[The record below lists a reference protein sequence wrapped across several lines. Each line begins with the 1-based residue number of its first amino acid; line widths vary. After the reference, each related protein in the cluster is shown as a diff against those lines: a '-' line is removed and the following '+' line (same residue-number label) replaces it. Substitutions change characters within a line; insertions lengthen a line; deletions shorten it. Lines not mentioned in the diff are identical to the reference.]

1 MAAHVARF
9 ASTVLVVALLAA
21 TTAAFALTEGL
32 KLEPSPITGPIDVT
46 KVFSPVCDCETA
58 AATIGFRL
66 RERDV
71 LDVAV
76 VDGGGRVVAT
86 VARGD
91 AHPAGLVSYT
101 WDGRD
106 DDGRVLTEGEYRP
119 RVHLRRERQTITLP
133 NPIRVDVT
141 APVVGEVQV
150 APRVISPD
158 GDGRA
163 DSVGVRYRFS
173 EDARAL
179 LFVDGERRV
188 QTRHARAESRLRWS
202 GRVDGRGLPAGTYQ
216 LAIAARDPAGNVS
229 EPTELVPLRIRYVA
243 LGRPR
248 VDVAAGG
255 RFAIRVSADARTV
268 RWQLGRRSGT
278 AAPGTLRLRAPL
290 QKGRFTLVVSA
301 RGHSARAA
309 VYVRER
315 P

>member
-1 MAAHVARF
+1 MARS

-21 TTAAFALTEGL
+21 TAAAFALTEGL
-32 KLEPSPITGPIDVT
+32 KLEASPITGPIDIP
-46 KVFSPVCDCETA
+46 KVFSPVCDCENEVA
-58 AATIGFRL
+58 RIGFRL
-66 RERDV
+66 RKRDV
-71 LDVAV
+71 LDVSV
-76 VDGGGRVVAT
+76 VDGDGDVVSE
-86 VARGD
+86 VVRGSS
-91 AHPAGLVSYT
+91 HPAGLVSFA

-106 DDGRVLTEGEYRP
+106 SGGRVVAEGEYRP
-119 RVHLRRERQTITLP
+119 RVHLREARQTITLP
-133 NPIRVDVT
+133 NPIRIDVT

-150 APRVISPD
+150 SPRVISPD

-163 DSVGVRYRFS
+163 DAVTVRYRFD
-173 EDARAL
+173 EAAQAL

-188 QTRHARAESRLRWS
+188 RTKQARTESKLVWS
-202 GRVDGRGLPAGTYQ
+202 GRVDGRGLPAATYQ

-248 VDVAAGG
+248 VDVVAGG

-268 RWQLGRRSGT
+268 RWQLGSRSGSV
-278 AAPGTLRLRAPL
+278 APGTIRLRAPL
-290 QKGRFTLVVSA
+290 QKGQFTLVVSA

>member
-1 MAAHVARF
+1 VARS

-21 TTAAFALTEGL
+21 TAAAFALTEGL
-32 KLEPSPITGPIDVT
+32 KLEPSPITGPIDIP
-46 KVFSPVCDCETA
+46 KVFSPVCDCESDA
-58 AATIGFRL
+58 ARIGFRL

-71 LDVAV
+71 LDVSV
-76 VDGGGRVVAT
+76 VDGGGDVVST
-86 VARGD
+86 IARGSSQR
-91 AHPAGLVSYT
+91 AGLVSFT

-106 DDGRVLTEGEYRP
+106 GERRIVAEGEYRP
-119 RVHLRRERQTITLP
+119 RVHLREARQTITLP
-133 NPIRVDVT
+133 NPIRVDLT
-141 APVVGEVQV
+141 PPVVGEVQV
-150 APRVISPD
+150 SPRVISPD

-163 DSVGVRYRFS
+163 DAVTVRYRFD
-173 EDARAL
+173 EAAQAL

-188 QTRHARAESRLRWS
+188 RTRQARTESKLVWS
-202 GRVDGRGLPAGTYQ
+202 GRVGGRGLPAATYQ
-216 LAIAARDPAGNVS
+216 LGIAARDPAGNVS

-248 VDVAAGG
+248 VDVVAGG

-268 RWQLGRRSGT
+268 RWQLGSRSGT
-278 AAPGTLRLRAPL
+278 ASPGTIRLRAPL
-290 QKGRFTLVVSA
+290 QKGRFTLVVSS